1 MSQFTV
7 ILPTGYVLLKNEE
20 TGQTLRLSAEDGP
33 LILGTLSIAMQVAP
47 APMTRPHVSDTSKPQ
62 DGLAELDE
70 TLEAQTPKMSTSTPS
85 TVALAPGV
93 EVTPVTPPAATR
105 ALDIEREAMLN
116 TPIETLKA
124 NAQNA
129 AAEHFDA
136 SAMHEAINGTF
147 AATSPL
153 AVPVSE
159 PGLTL
164 LRDKAPNLAEPPVLP
179 PNTGMNAM
187 SPITPNTPITPIR
200 ANPANPAW
208 STADLPEW
216 DQRAVAELPTEYPKD
231 RAYIPVLDAPFEAL
245 TLEDFERTLEAMAN
259 KRNNLEG
266 DMEYLEEIQADEAD
280 IDEIAAELDALDDEF
295 AQVILRKEAFEK
307 AGKPATTTPTHGE

>member
-33 LILGTLSIAMQVAP
+33 LILGTLSMAMQVAP
-47 APMTRPHVSDTSKPQ
+47 APMTTPNVSDALKPQ
-62 DGLAELDE
+62 DAFTEHE
-70 TLEAQTPKMSTSTPS
+70 EADTPQTVNTATSTPS
-85 TVALAPGV
+85 TVALASGV
-93 EVTPVTPPAATR
+93 EVTPVTPPVATS

-116 TPIETLKA
+116 TPIEMLKA
-124 NAQNA
+124 NAQKTT
-129 AAEHFDA
+129 AEHFDA

-147 AATSPL
+147 AASSPL

-159 PGLTL
+159 PGLAL
-164 LRDKAPNLAEPPVLP
+164 LRDKAPNLAVPPVLP

-187 SPITPNTPITPIR
+187 SSITPN
-200 ANPANPAW
+200 PATPAW
-208 STADLPEW
+208 SATDLPEW
-216 DQRAVAELPTEYPKD
+216 DARAVAELPTEYPKD

-280 IDEIAAELDALDDEF
+280 IEEIAAELDALDDEF
-295 AQVILRKEAFEK
+295 AQVILRKDAFEK
-307 AGKPATTTPTHGE
+307 AGKPANASTTQE